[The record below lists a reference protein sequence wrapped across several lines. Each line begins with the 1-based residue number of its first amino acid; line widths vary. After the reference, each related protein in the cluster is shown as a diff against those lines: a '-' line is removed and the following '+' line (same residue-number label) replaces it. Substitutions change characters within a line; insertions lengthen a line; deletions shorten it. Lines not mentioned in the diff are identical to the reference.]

1 MLQEACQ
8 KTTQE
13 EMTMSK
19 FGSMC
24 LAAAVLGAAGGALA
38 ADGPK
43 GQVIPD
49 FAPTANTGWVLDRS
63 IGVDDLLPP
72 PTGGPGPVTYDR
84 AHPYVPNGNNR
95 QSTYRVADLT
105 NPILQPWLIP
115 SMKKA
120 NDEVLAGKV
129 PFRARER
136 CWPVGVPGYSAY
148 SLVEPFFFYQT
159 ADKVVVI
166 NQGGPV
172 IRHIYLNVFHS
183 KDVKPS
189 WYGESVGHYE
199 NGDTLVIDTIGV
211 SPKSYTDN
219 YRTPHTDQ
227 IHVVERWKLA
237 PDAQTVDVT
246 VFVEDPGAFTMPWT
260 GVQRWRRVENAP
272 ILPVQCNE
280 NNGDFFSQGLVPLPE
295 ATKADF

>member
-1 MLQEACQ
+1 
-8 KTTQE
+8 
-13 EMTMSK
+13 MSK

-189 WYGESVGHYE
+189 WYGELVGHYE

-260 GVQRWRRVENAP
+260 AVQRWRRVENAP

>member
-1 MLQEACQ
+1 
-8 KTTQE
+8 
-13 EMTMSK
+13 MSK